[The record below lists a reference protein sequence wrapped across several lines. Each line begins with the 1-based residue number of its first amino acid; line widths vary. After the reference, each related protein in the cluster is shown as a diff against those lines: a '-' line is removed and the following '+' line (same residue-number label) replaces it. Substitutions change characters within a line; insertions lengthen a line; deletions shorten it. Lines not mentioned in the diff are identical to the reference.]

1 MKTRS
6 SAKGV
11 KTSTEAPGTQKDLA
25 KKSQSAPKC
34 APNPI
39 SKSTDRYALQTPRAD
54 LPATLCQRLYLGRPA
69 VDGRKSPVATRT
81 KPEKQQSDQRYY
93 EIQIKRRL
101 AMRLLKRA

>member
-11 KTSTEAPGTQKDLA
+11 KTSTKAPGTENDLA

-54 LPATLCQRLYLGRPA
+54 LPATFCQRLYFGRPA
-69 VDGRKSPVATRT
+69 VDGRKSPVTTRT

-101 AMRLLKRA
+101 ALRLLKRA